1 MQRPAFFLIA
11 TMQSWIEF
19 LETQGAGA
27 IDPASGAVGTF
38 GAAPAAT
45 PPASGF
51 IVPLTG
57 FGLIAA
63 DGADAASFL
72 HNQLTND
79 VEKLG
84 ADQARLAGYCTPKGR
99 LLATL
104 LVWKDA
110 QSVLL
115 QVPRALQPALQK
127 RLQMFIMR
135 AKATLCDVSATQ
147 VQIGLVGAEVDT
159 VLKTWFAHLPQQPY
173 ALVRATLA
181 PAATP
186 SADDTERSSI
196 GFGSLIRLADTG
208 DTGNAAAAGVPRY
221 LWVLDVDCAIG
232 VWPQLAAALQP
243 AGMAVWEL
251 AAIRAAVPTVTAAT
265 QEQFVPQMINFE
277 AVGGVNFQKGCY
289 PGQEIVA
296 RSQYLGKLKRRMM
309 PATVAAADVV
319 PGMEVFA
326 DADPLQAC
334 GMVVNAAPSGAGSS
348 TCLVEIKLAALDGG
362 VHLGAADGPLLTFH
376 ALPYALADA
385 DRPDLR

>member
-1 MQRPAFFLIA
+1 MMQRPAFFVIA

-19 LETQGAGA
+19 LETQGARA
-27 IDPASGAVGTF
+27 IDPATGAIGAF
-38 GAAPAAT
+38 GKAAAAT

-51 IVPLTG
+51 MVPLTG

-63 DGADAASFL
+63 RGADAASFL

-84 ADQARLAGYCTPKGR
+84 TDQARLAGYCTPKGR

-135 AKATLCDVSATQ
+135 AKATLQDVSATQ
-147 VQIGLVGAEVDT
+147 VQIALVGAEVDT
-159 VLKTWFAHLPQQPY
+159 VLKTWFAHMPQQPY
-173 ALVRATLA
+173 ALVQ
-181 PAATP
+181 ATP
-186 SADDTERSSI
+186 ANDADDTGI

-221 LWVLDVDCAIG
+221 VWVLDVGCAIG

-243 AGMAVWEL
+243 AGVATWEL
-251 AAIRAAVPTVTAAT
+251 ASIRAAVPSVTAAT

-309 PATVAAADVV
+309 PATVAAADVM

-334 GMVVNAAPSGAGSS
+334 GMVVNAAPSGAGVS

-376 ALPYALADA
+376 ALPYDLADA